1 MKSDRPFL
9 EEAPEVPAL
18 EDALTRGGLGRRA
31 RPEFATGDAR
41 FRAYVDYAP
50 VALFV
55 LDAEGR
61 YVDFNPATLALL
73 GTDDTTLTTQT
84 FLDAIAEEDR
94 PTAEQ
99 HLATLQ
105 AAGQLEAE
113 PRLRRPDGTE
123 LWVSLRATRL
133 GDSRFLVVAEDITE
147 RKRAH
152 QEMCD
157 LNASLAR
164 QVADRATELS
174 ATNQELEA
182 FCYSVSHDLRAPVRA
197 MDGFSQA
204 LMEDFGPQLPET
216 GQQYVQKIRRGAQ
229 RLGQLIDD
237 LLAFSRLS
245 RAPLNWDLVDHPLL
259 IKETLED
266 LRHQRQG
273 RRLEIRVGDLPPCQ
287 GDRALLKQVWHHLLA
302 NALKFTRPR
311 KKAHVEIGCDPRP
324 DQTVYFVKDN
334 GAGFDMRYAHKL
346 FSAFQRLHRTE
357 EFEGTG
363 MGLAM
368 VHRILQ
374 RHGGRI
380 WVEAAV
386 DHGATFFFTVNEGA
400 HHA

>member
-9 EEAPEVPAL
+9 EEAPEVTAL
-18 EDALTRGGLGRRA
+18 EDSLTRGGLGCRP

-41 FRAYVDYAP
+41 FRAYVEYAP
-50 VALFV
+50 VAMFV

-61 YVDFNPATLALL
+61 YVDFNPATLTLL
-73 GTDDTTLTTQT
+73 GTDDTTLITQT
-84 FLDAIAEEDR
+84 FVDAVAEADR
-94 PTAEQ
+94 SLAEQ
-99 HLATLQ
+99 HLDTLQ

-113 PRLRRPDGTE
+113 QRLRRADGTE
-123 LWVSLRATRL
+123 VWVFLRATRL
-133 GDSRFLVVAEDITE
+133 GDTRFLAVAEDITE
-147 RKRAH
+147 RKRAQ

-164 QVADRATELS
+164 QVAERAAELS

-237 LLAFSRLS
+237 LLAFSRLN
-245 RAPLNWDLVDHPLL
+245 RAPLSWEEVDHPRFV
-259 IKETLED
+259 KEALED
-266 LRHQRQG
+266 LRPQRQG
-273 RRLEIRVGDLPPCQ
+273 RRIEIRVGDLPPCQ
-287 GDRALLKQVWHHLLA
+287 GDPTLLKQVWHHLIG

-311 KKAHVEIGCDPRP
+311 KKAQVEIGCETRA

-334 GAGFDMRYAHKL
+334 GVGFDMRYAHKL

-386 DHGATFFFTVNEGA
+386 DHGATFFFTLNEGTL
-400 HHA
+400 HA